1 MKPGEMETAPEPC
14 QVENPEV
21 SLPSPLMVLE
31 NVRENV
37 SSYMLT
43 MLVENI
49 SDLSEEDGNFSVEMI
64 PELRAA
70 VVTFTGNAGKEKSG
84 LFFLPI
90 CFCVRGRGSKWE
102 VNNVP
107 SHRFKE
113 KSDLASFEMRVYG
126 SIWIYNNQ

>member
-1 MKPGEMETAPEPC
+1 MHTELGAQEASQWEHPSAERPELVVKPGEMETAPEPC

-21 SLPSPLMVLE
+21 SLPPPLMVLE

-84 LFFLPI
+84 L
-90 CFCVRGRGSKWE
+90 
-102 VNNVP
+102 
-107 SHRFKE
+107 
-113 KSDLASFEMRVYG
+113 
-126 SIWIYNNQ
+126 